1 MSYHDRC
8 LEYISQLE
16 GGRRP
21 GSSPRRQALA
31 TMAFGAVGSDNVAME
46 LTHRVTVGS
55 TLKIGSGGSK
65 REPGVS
71 LADDARNLRIEIG
84 DIAILEQL
92 QGDGVGGIL
101 GIDALMRCS
110 KVLFRFGG
118 RLSENELMLYE

>member
-1 MSYHDRC
+1 MTGASSTFLNWKGVAD
-8 LEYISQLE
+8 LGL
-16 GGRRP
+16 RRDDKLLQQQ
-21 GSSPRRQALA
+21 S
-31 TMAFGAVGSDNVAME
+31 MAFGAVGSDNVAME

-92 QGDGVGGIL
+92 QDDGVGGIL